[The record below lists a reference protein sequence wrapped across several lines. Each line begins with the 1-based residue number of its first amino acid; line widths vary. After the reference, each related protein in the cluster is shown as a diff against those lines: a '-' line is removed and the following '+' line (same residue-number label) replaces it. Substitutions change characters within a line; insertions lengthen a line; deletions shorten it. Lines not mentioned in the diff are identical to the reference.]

1 MKPNVHR
8 KIFYSDILGTS
19 FRLWISTKARKCI
32 MKAGSFDNYLTTTK
46 PEVLDSRMA
55 LHLRD
60 LMRKKMK
67 NPQFVVPYV
76 PGQASLPRTTRKH
89 TWEYRHM
96 PAVYMPT
103 HVRMSQDT
111 TEFYLKTP

>member
-1 MKPNVHR
+1 
-8 KIFYSDILGTS
+8 
-19 FRLWISTKARKCI
+19 

-60 LMRKKMK
+60 LMRKKLK
-67 NPQFVVPYV
+67 NPQFIVPYV